1 MENKLNISE
10 LLKDC
15 PSGMELGCTMFENL
29 EFDHIDKDNKL
40 YPIRCRVKT
49 EWGSY
54 NFYTFTEY
62 GCYGLEKYSKCV
74 IFPKGKSTWEGF
86 HRPFKDG
93 DIITDDRGNI
103 AIYKGEMRLNNKLTD
118 YYCGYRNADGKFLVK
133 KDIEGHFGHIE
144 EKHLATEEEK
154 QKLFNV
160 IKANGYKWD
169 PETKTLDELVE
180 SKEDIDDKIVMSGIY
195 FDRENYADEVELHLG
210 NYEIEIRDG
219 KTYAVFKNQKTKIS
233 KPIFKVGDKI
243 KHKDTVLTIIT
254 VQTNSYI
261 VEDKPYNF
269 GILMFSQ
276 QDKWELINEP
286 KFKIGDKIKK
296 KGNNDYRLTTIES
309 INNNYYVTKTPDWFD
324 NRYITDKLSF
334 NCQDEY
340 ELVHS
345 NKFDINTLKSFD
357 SRVLVRDANCYEWE
371 ADIFGRYSD
380 GYITLGGG
388 KWKQCIPYK
397 GNEHLLGTSDDC
409 DNYYKNW

>member
-1 MENKLNISE
+1 MENKINIAE
-10 LLKDC
+10 ILKDC
-15 PSGMELGCTMFENL
+15 SKGMALGCTMFENL

-74 IFPKGKSTWEGF
+74 IFPKGKTTWEGF
-86 HRPFKDG
+86 QRPFEDG
-93 DIITDDRGNI
+93 DIITDDSGNI

-160 IKANGYKWD
+160 IKANGYKCNT
-169 PETKTLDELVE
+169 ETKTLEKLVE
-180 SKEDIDDKIVMSGIY
+180 PK
-195 FDRENYADEVELHLG
+195 
-210 NYEIEIRDG
+210 
-219 KTYAVFKNQKTKIS
+219 
-233 KPIFKVGDKI
+233 FKVGDRVKYRSGEI
-243 KHKDTVLTIIT
+243 VYRIVQIT
-254 VQTNSYI
+254 EDSY
-261 VEDKPYNF
+261 V
-269 GILMFSQ
+269 
-276 QDKWELINEP
+276 
-286 KFKIGDKIKK
+286 
-296 KGNNDYRLTTIES
+296 
-309 INNNYYVTKTPDWFD
+309 FD
-324 NRYITDKLSF
+324 NLSSIPISIEHMY
-334 NCQDEY
+334 N
-340 ELVHS
+340 LVP
-345 NKFDINTLKSFD
+345 NKFDITTLKPFE
-357 SRVLVRDANCYEWE
+357 SRVLVRDASCYEWE

-397 GNEHLLGTSDDC
+397 GNEHLLGTINDC
-409 DNYYKNW
+409 DNYYKNWE